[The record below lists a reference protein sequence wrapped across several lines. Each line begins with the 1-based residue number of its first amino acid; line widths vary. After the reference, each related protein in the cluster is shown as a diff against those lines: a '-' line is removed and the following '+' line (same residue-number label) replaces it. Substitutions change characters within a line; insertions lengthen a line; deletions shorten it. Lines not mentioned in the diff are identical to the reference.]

1 MSTGRQTNGAQWW
14 LESWSKSVSSKIS
27 GSVDY
32 VVIEYWFLN
41 LKGILD
47 NDDISSNTNNYQAHQ
62 TFYILDLLLR
72 SIIYIISL
80 NPQNNTM
87 K

>member
-41 LKGILD
+41 VKGILD
-47 NDDISSNTNNYQAHQ
+47 NDDISSNTNNYQVHQ

-72 SIIYIISL
+72 SLYIL
-80 NPQNNTM
+80 FH
-87 K
+87 